1 MLIGQWYFWLVV
13 TVAGLLLLLAA
24 LFLKLFPSI
33 LTRVVPQNKKPD
45 VKMVALFGD
54 SITEGKMSHNYVK
67 LLAQRLEREGYRFMN
82 AGIGGDT
89 AYNLLNR
96 MDPVVK
102 SQPDYVVIM
111 VGTNDMQAYL
121 RGGHMTPQNQRR
133 KKLPQAVT
141 LDWYISLLKQMVQ
154 SLKNNAPAQIALCSI
169 PIMGEDLES
178 RPNQCV
184 RLFNQSIKAL
194 AGELNIAYL
203 PVYETMEEI
212 LRTHQ
217 QHPGVVFDEY
227 RFGSMMLGA
236 AWWHNILDRSWDD
249 ISARNHLLLTVDTIH
264 FNRRGAEIIADLIE
278 KWVHMKAK

>member
-1 MLIGQWYFWLVV
+1 MDQWWFWLAI
-13 TVAGLLLLLAA
+13 TVAGLLVLLAA

-33 LTRVVPQNKKPD
+33 LTRVVSHHKKPGEKL
-45 VKMVALFGD
+45 VTLFGD
-54 SITEGKMSHNYVK
+54 SITEGKMSHNYVD
-67 LLAQRLEREGYRFMN
+67 LLAQRLEHEGYRFMN
-82 AGIGGDT
+82 AGISGDT

-121 RGGHMTPQNQRR
+121 RGGHMTPQNQRM

-154 SLKNNAPAQIALCSI
+154 SLRTSTQAQIALCSI

-178 RPNQCV
+178 NPNQRIC
-184 RLFNQSIKAL
+184 LINQSIKAL
-194 AGELNIAYL
+194 TEELNVAYL
-203 PVYETMEEI
+203 PVYETMEEF

-217 QHPGVVFDEY
+217 QHPCVVFDES
-227 RFGSMMLGA
+227 RFGAMMLKA
-236 AWWHNILDRSWDD
+236 AWDHNLLGRSWDD
-249 ISARNHLLLTVDTIH
+249 ISALNNLLLTVDTIH

-278 KWVHMKAK
+278 KWIHK